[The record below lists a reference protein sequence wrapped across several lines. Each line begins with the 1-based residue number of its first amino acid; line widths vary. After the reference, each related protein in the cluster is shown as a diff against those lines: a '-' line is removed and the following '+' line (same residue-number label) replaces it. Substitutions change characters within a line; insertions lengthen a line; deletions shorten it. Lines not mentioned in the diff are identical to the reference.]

1 MADALS
7 QKDIDSILKTGASA
21 VESQPKQKVDA
32 IPYNF
37 RRPPLIHRDR
47 QATLDAVYG
56 RFALSVQALLSS
68 RLRTACDI
76 VVSSVEQATFAEFT
90 FSLANPCAAFVFDF
104 GTDNTGSGVIDLG
117 TDLAYYLVDRLF
129 GGPGESSNIQRPT
142 TPLERLVVKG
152 VTEKILALLGDAWKE
167 YLVIKPSEI
176 LFESTPEAMQAVN
189 REDNVLVSNLEV
201 RAGDFSGWISICI
214 PLLALEDFLQ
224 EKAARTTLSARVTKE
239 QEEGRSAIERTLRAS
254 QLPVTVRFPIFTLR
268 ARELN
273 GLKLDDTI
281 HTKHPLGDP
290 VEALVSGRRRF
301 LGTVG
306 RVRRHIGMQILQTMN
321 AHSEG
326 STVPVL
332 RGQIL

>member
-21 VESQPKQKVDA
+21 VESRPKQTVDA

-90 FSLANPCAAFVFDF
+90 FSLANPCAAFVFDL
-104 GTDNTGSGVIDLG
+104 GGDSTGSGVIDLG

-129 GGPGESSNIQRPT
+129 GGPGESANIQRPT

-152 VTEKILALLGDAWKE
+152 VTEKILALLGEAWDE
-167 YLVIKPSEI
+167 YLMIRPTEL

-201 RAGDFSGWISICI
+201 RAGDFSAWISICI

-224 EKAARTTLSARVTKE
+224 EKTTRSALSARVSRE
-239 QEEGRSAIERTLRAS
+239 HQESRSAIERTLRTV

-268 ARELN
+268 ARELSA
-273 GLKLDDTI
+273 LKLDDTI
-281 HTKHPLGDP
+281 HTNHPLGDP
-290 VEALVSGRRRF
+290 VEALVSGHRRF

-306 RVRRHIGMQILQTMN
+306 QVHRHIGMQVLQTTN
-321 AHSEG
+321 AHLEG
-326 STVPVL
+326 STVPML

>member
-21 VESQPKQKVDA
+21 VEARPQPVVDA

-37 RRPPLIHRDR
+37 RRPPLIHRNR

-68 RLRTACDI
+68 RVRTACDI

-90 FSLANPCAAFVFDF
+90 FSLANPCAAFVFDL
-104 GTDNTGSGVIDLG
+104 GGDNAGSGVIDLG

-129 GGPGESSNIQRPT
+129 GGPGESSGIQRPT

-152 VTEKILALLGDAWKE
+152 VTEKILVLLGEAWAE
-167 YLVIKPSEI
+167 YLVIQPTEI
-176 LFESTPEAMQAVN
+176 LFESTPDAMQAVN

-224 EKAARTTLSARVTKE
+224 EKAGRSALSARVSKE
-239 QEEGRSAIERTLRAS
+239 HHEGRAAIEKTLRTAR
-254 QLPVTVRFPIFTLR
+254 LPVTVRFPLFTLR
-268 ARELN
+268 ARELSA
-273 GLKLDDTI
+273 LKLGDTI

-290 VEALVSGRRRF
+290 VEALVSGHRRF
-301 LGTVG
+301 LGSVG
-306 RVRRHIGMQILQTMN
+306 QVHRHIGMQILQTTN
-321 AHSEG
+321 ENSGG
-326 STVPVL
+326 STVPML

>member
-7 QKDIDSILKTGASA
+7 QKDVDSILKTGASA
-21 VESQPKQKVDA
+21 VEARPKQVLDA

-37 RRPPLIHRDR
+37 RRPPLIHRNR

-56 RFALSVQALLSS
+56 RFALSVQALLSQ

-90 FSLANPCAAFVFDF
+90 FSLANPCAAFVFDL
-104 GTDNTGSGVIDLG
+104 GGDNAGSGVIDLG
-117 TDLAYYLVDRLF
+117 TNLAYYLVDRLF
-129 GGPGESSNIQRPT
+129 GGPGESSGIQRPT

-152 VTEKILALLGDAWKE
+152 VTEKILVLLGEAWAE
-167 YLVIKPSEI
+167 YLVIRPNEI
-176 LFESTPEAMQAVN
+176 LFESTPDAMQAVN

-201 RAGDFSGWISICI
+201 RAGDFSGWISICL

-224 EKAARTTLSARVTKE
+224 EKTSRSALSAKVSRE
-239 QEEGRSAIERTLRAS
+239 QDEGRSAIEQTLRAA
-254 QLPVTVRFPIFTLR
+254 QLPVTVRFPLFTLR
-268 ARELN
+268 ARELSA
-273 GLKLDDTI
+273 LKLGDTI
-281 HTKHPLGDP
+281 HTNHPLGDP
-290 VEALVSGRRRF
+290 VEALVSGHRRF

-306 RVRRHIGMQILQTMN
+306 KVHRHIGMQISQTTTE
-321 AHSEG
+321 HSG
-326 STVPVL
+326 RATVPMM

>member
-21 VESQPKQKVDA
+21 VESRPKPTVEA

-37 RRPPLIHRDR
+37 RRPPLIHRNR

-56 RFALSVQALLSS
+56 RFALSVQAFLSS
-68 RLRTACDI
+68 RLRTVCDI

-90 FSLANPCAAFVFDF
+90 FSLANPCAAFVFELQGDSS
-104 GTDNTGSGVIDLG
+104 GSGVIDLG

-129 GGPGESSNIQRPT
+129 GGPGESANIQRPT

-152 VTEKILALLGDAWKE
+152 VTEKILALLGEAWEE

-201 RAGDFSGWISICI
+201 RAGEFSGWISICI

-224 EKAARTTLSARVTKE
+224 EKTTRSTHSTRVAQE
-239 QEEGRSAIERTLRAS
+239 QQEGRSAIEQTLRAS
-254 QLPVTVRFPIFTLR
+254 QLPVTVRFPLFTLR
-268 ARELN
+268 ARELSA
-273 GLKLDDTI
+273 LKPDVTI
-281 HTKHPLGDP
+281 HTNHMLGDP
-290 VEALVSGRRRF
+290 VEALVSGHRRF

-306 RVRRHIGMQILQTMN
+306 QFRRHIGMQVLQTTK

-326 STVPVL
+326 STVPML
-332 RGQIL
+332 RGKIL

>member
-21 VESQPKQKVDA
+21 VEARPQPVVDA

-37 RRPPLIHRDR
+37 RRPPLIHRNR

-68 RLRTACDI
+68 RVRTACDI

-90 FSLANPCAAFVFDF
+90 FSLANPCAAFVFDL
-104 GTDNTGSGVIDLG
+104 GGDNAGSGVIDLG

-129 GGPGESSNIQRPT
+129 GGPGESSGIQRPT

-152 VTEKILALLGDAWKE
+152 VTEKILVLLGEAWAE
-167 YLVIKPSEI
+167 YLVIQPTEI
-176 LFESTPEAMQAVN
+176 LFESTPDAMQAVN

-224 EKAARTTLSARVTKE
+224 EKAGRSALSARVSKE
-239 QEEGRSAIERTLRAS
+239 HHEGRAAIEKTLRTAR
-254 QLPVTVRFPIFTLR
+254 LPVTVRFPLFTLR
-268 ARELN
+268 ARELSA
-273 GLKLDDTI
+273 LKLGDTI

-290 VEALVSGRRRF
+290 VEALVSGHRRF
-301 LGTVG
+301 LGSVG
-306 RVRRHIGMQILQTMN
+306 QVHRHIGMQILQTTDEN
-321 AHSEG
+321 SGG
-326 STVPVL
+326 STVRML